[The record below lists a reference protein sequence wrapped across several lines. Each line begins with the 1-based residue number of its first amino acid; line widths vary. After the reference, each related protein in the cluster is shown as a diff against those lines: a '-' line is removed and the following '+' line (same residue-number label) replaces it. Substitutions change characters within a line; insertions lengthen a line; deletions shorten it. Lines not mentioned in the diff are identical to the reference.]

1 MLVDKATQQRFL
13 VDTGSSYSILPHRS
27 QEPTSGPCL
36 CTADCSPIACWGDRK
51 LHVAAGGR
59 RFMWP
64 FLLADVAL
72 PIIGADFLR
81 HFGLLVDLGEMR
93 LLARKGGWSQPLVAL
108 FWQRYVCH
116 HRCCCRPTPS
126 AAQCEEKEA
135 HRGGSYPMWA
145 HSGGM
150 FFNFTS
156 HGGGTLL
163 SFTSHSG
170 GMWQQPFSSAR
181 VG

>member
-1 MLVDKATQQRFL
+1 MGVVSSGPKGRLALMVDEATQQRFL

-108 FWQRYVCH
+108 FWQ
-116 HRCCCRPTPS
+116 
-126 AAQCEEKEA
+126 EKEA
-135 HRGGSYPMWA
+135 HRGGSYPTWA

>member
-27 QEPTSGPCL
+27 QEPTSGPFL

-72 PIIGADFLR
+72 PIIGADFLQ
-81 HFGLLVDLGEMR
+81 HFGLPVDLGEMR

-126 AAQCEEKEA
+126 AAQYDEEEA
-135 HRGGSYPMWA
+135 RRGRCYCTRFSLNLSFKSHRGG
-145 HSGGM
+145 
-150 FFNFTS
+150 
-156 HGGGTLL
+156 TLF

-170 GMWQQPFSSAR
+170 GTWEQPFSSAHVGR
-181 VG
+181 VP